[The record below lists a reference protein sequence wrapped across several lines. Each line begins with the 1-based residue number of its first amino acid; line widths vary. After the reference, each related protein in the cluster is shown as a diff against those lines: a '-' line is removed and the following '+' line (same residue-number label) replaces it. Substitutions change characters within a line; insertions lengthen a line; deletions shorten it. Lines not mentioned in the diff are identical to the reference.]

1 VRQVFGSDRRY
12 YCGRARYYLRT
23 IKEGTIIGT
32 LHYMRA
38 VTVREGAE
46 GLEHIDALLRL
57 REVDPDTLP
66 VPQKFPKTFKRGQLT
81 QAILR
86 DLCDGPLRGSE
97 LARRLQGNLAYE
109 NAYKKVYAALHRLKA
124 SGLIEL
130 SQLRWRVLSPP

>member
-1 VRQVFGSDRRY
+1 MT
-12 YCGRARYYLRT
+12 RYYLRP
-23 IKEGTIIGT
+23 IKEDTIIST

-57 REVDPDTLP
+57 RGVDPESLP

-86 DLCDGPLRGSE
+86 ELRDGPLRGSE
-97 LARRLQGNLAYE
+97 LARRLQGNLAYAD
-109 NAYKKVYAALHRLKA
+109 AYRKVYAALHRLGK
-124 SGLIEL
+124 SGH
-130 SQLRWRVLSPP
+130 VSPKNNLWSIC

>member
-1 VRQVFGSDRRY
+1 M
-12 YCGRARYYLRT
+12 ARYYLRP
-23 IKEGTIIGT
+23 IKEDTIISS

-38 VTVREGAE
+38 VTIRENAE

-57 REVDPDTLP
+57 RGVDPESLP

-86 DLCDGPLRGSE
+86 ELREGPLRGGE

-109 NAYKKVYAALHRLKA
+109 DAYKKVYAALHRLKA
-124 SGLIEL
+124 RGAVACE
-130 SQLRWRVLSPP
+130 RMVWAVR

>member
-1 VRQVFGSDRRY
+1 M
-12 YCGRARYYLRT
+12 ARYYLRP
-23 IKEGTIIGT
+23 IKEDTIINT

-38 VTVREGAE
+38 VTVRKGAE

-57 REVDPDTLP
+57 RGVDPESLP

-86 DLCDGPLRGSE
+86 ELRDGPLRGSE

-109 NAYKKVYAALHRLKA
+109 DAYKKVYAALHRLKETA
-124 SGLIEL
+124 LVRHDSCMWKLA
-130 SQLRWRVLSPP
+130 Q

>member
-1 VRQVFGSDRRY
+1 M
-12 YCGRARYYLRT
+12 ARYYLRP
-23 IKEGTIIGT
+23 IKEDTIINT

-46 GLEHIDALLRL
+46 GLDHIDALLRL
-57 REVDPDTLP
+57 RGVDPESLP

-86 DLCDGPLRGSE
+86 ELRDGPLRGPE

-109 NAYKKVYAALHRLKA
+109 DAYKKVYAALHRLKA
-124 SGLIEL
+124 AGFIEL
-130 SQLRWRVLSPP
+130 SQLRWRALSPL